1 MRWMKK
7 KGIIMLESCF
17 VLGMLG
23 IGSIEDLKSRR
34 LSVWMMCS
42 FGIVGV
48 ILHLLLERG
57 DIISILGGVLI
68 GAALVG
74 ISLLSRGR
82 VGLGDG
88 LALMVTGIFL
98 GFEKN
103 LMLFMVSQCLVA
115 CFALFLMVFC
125 KKDRHCEIPYIP
137 FLLVSYVSLLAFG
150 GMT

>member
-1 MRWMKK
+1 
-7 KGIIMLESCF
+7 MLESCF

-34 LSVWMMCS
+34 LHVSMLCS

-48 ILHLLLERG
+48 VLHLLLEKG
-57 DIISILGGVLI
+57 EIVSILGGVMIGMALI
-68 GAALVG
+68 V
-74 ISLLSRGR
+74 ISLLTRGR

-98 GFEKN
+98 GFERN

-115 CFALFLMVFC
+115 CFALFLMIF
-125 KKDRHCEIPYIP
+125 KKKGRHYEIPYIP
-137 FLLVSYVSLLAFG
+137 FLLVSYVGLLALG
-150 GMT
+150 GI